1 MYISWKTHSAIFRN
15 NTQREIT
22 MRKTILTLLGASV
35 IAALTAQTAVAA
47 EHHHA
52 RKTDRAPASEQFR
65 NSNAF
70 AEPAFVAAQ
79 SGVPGYSGGMSA
91 PAGR

>member
-1 MYISWKTHSAIFRN
+1 
-15 NTQREIT
+15 
-22 MRKTILTLLGASV
+22 MRKTILGILGASV
-35 IAALTAQTAVAA
+35 IAALSAQAAVAA

-52 RKTDRAPASEQFR
+52 RKTAPASEQFR

-70 AEPAFVAAQ
+70 AAPAYIAVQ
-79 SGVPGYSGGMSA
+79 PYSGGMSA